1 MDNFVS
7 GSKETTTN
15 LFQIYVAIIQKKI
28 TRVRICIWW
37 YR

>member
-28 TRVRICIWW
+28 RVRICIWW